1 MLENATPENI
11 DSYRQLIVALPE
23 FQEGINTSSDKRNV
37 LRYNKSIETIL
48 KIVLV
53 FVIFVLFF
61 FDVKS
66 ILYIFAL
73 GNIALP
79 LYIQIE

>member
-1 MLENATPENI
+1 
-11 DSYRQLIVALPE
+11 
-23 FQEGINTSSDKRNV
+23 
-37 LRYNKSIETIL
+37 
-48 KIVLV
+48 
-53 FVIFVLFF
+53 LFF

>member
-1 MLENATPENI
+1 M
-11 DSYRQLIVALPE
+11 
-23 FQEGINTSSDKRNV
+23 
-37 LRYNKSIETIL
+37 
-48 KIVLV
+48 
-53 FVIFVLFF
+53 LFF